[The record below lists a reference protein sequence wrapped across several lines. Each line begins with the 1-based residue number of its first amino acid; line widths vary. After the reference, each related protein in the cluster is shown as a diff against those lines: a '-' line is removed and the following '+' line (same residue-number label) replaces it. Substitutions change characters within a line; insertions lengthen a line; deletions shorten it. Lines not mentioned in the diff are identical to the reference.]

1 MSSFNCFKQPIFSK
15 SEDGFVFTNY
25 FCFLDTCYSRPDTH
39 KKMAKTPT
47 LKKRTGG
54 LGRGLSSLLSDADS
68 VNHNEEEKS
77 EKSVSS
83 VAEILLSYIETNPF
97 QPRTEFEEDALSEL
111 ADSIKEHG
119 IIQPI
124 TVRKLSDKEYQ
135 LISGERRLRASKIAG
150 LRTIPAY
157 VRTASDQQMLEMALI
172 ENIQR
177 EDLNPMEVA
186 RSYHRLMTECKLR
199 QEDLGDRVGKKRS
212 TVTNYMRLLKLPP
225 EIVKGLEQKKLSMGH
240 ARTLVNIEDTALQL
254 NLYNKIVNEGLSVRK
269 VEELVKELAL
279 KKNKEEVKEAP
290 KTQTTSEIAIR
301 DVQQKLSS
309 QFGTQIKIN
318 SDDKGKGKIEIPFF
332 SEDDLN
338 RLLDLMGY

>member
-1 MSSFNCFKQPIFSK
+1 MS
-15 SEDGFVFTNY
+15 
-25 FCFLDTCYSRPDTH
+25 
-39 KKMAKTPT
+39 KKPV

-68 VNHNEEEKS
+68 VNHSEEEKS
-77 EKSVSS
+77 ENSVSAVS
-83 VAEILLSYIETNPF
+83 EILLSYIETNPF
-97 QPRTEFEEDALSEL
+97 QPRTEFEAEALDEL

-124 TVRKLSDKEYQ
+124 TVRKLSEKEYQ
-135 LISGERRLRASKIAG
+135 LISGERRFRASKIAG
-150 LRTIPAY
+150 LKTVPAY
-157 VRTASDQQMLEMALI
+157 VRTANDQQMVEMALI

-186 RSYHRLMTECKLR
+186 RSYHRLMNEFKLR

-212 TVTNYMRLLKLPP
+212 TVTNYMRLMKLPP

-254 NLYNKIVNEGLSVRK
+254 NLYKKIVDEGLSVRK
-269 VEELVKELAL
+269 VEELVKDITL
-279 KKNKEEVKEAP
+279 KQTKKETKETPSA
-290 KTQTTSEIAIR
+290 QTASQIAIR

-318 SDDKGKGKIEIPFF
+318 ADDKGKGKIEIPFF